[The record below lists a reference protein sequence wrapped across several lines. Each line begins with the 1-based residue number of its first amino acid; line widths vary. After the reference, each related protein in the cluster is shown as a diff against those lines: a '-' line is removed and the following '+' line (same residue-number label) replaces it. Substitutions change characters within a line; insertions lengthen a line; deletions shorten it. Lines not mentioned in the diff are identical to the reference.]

1 MQSVDVRASHHH
13 EFLAEIGKVA
23 GRIASSR
30 QDDRVPGMAVQ
41 EGLEQIRLGIPGG
54 IHLFRGIT
62 VVGDDCGFVG
72 VGYGADAC
80 GDGQQDRLDNEQ
92 GGGILVQSV
101 DRRQQVVERL
111 EMVAQMIEG
120 DPEGDPGIS
129 CMKQCVEGL
138 MLPAQI
144 KGVGVKGAMPAE
156 APAINTVSAGR
167 SLNAAPLRRVA
178 P

>member
-1 MQSVDVRASHHH
+1 MEIEVVDSVQ
-13 EFLAEIGKVA
+13 
-23 GRIASSR
+23 GR
-30 QDDRVPGMAVQ
+30 VQ
-41 EGLEQIRLGIPGG
+41 QVD
-54 IHLFRGIT
+54 H
-62 VVGDDCGFVG
+62 GDDQGG
-72 VGYGADAC
+72 PWIPESSPGDQIKGNS

-101 DRRQQVVERL
+101 DRRQQVVEGL

-120 DPEGDPGIS
+120 DPEGDPGIPRV
-129 CMKQCVEGL
+129 KQCVEGL